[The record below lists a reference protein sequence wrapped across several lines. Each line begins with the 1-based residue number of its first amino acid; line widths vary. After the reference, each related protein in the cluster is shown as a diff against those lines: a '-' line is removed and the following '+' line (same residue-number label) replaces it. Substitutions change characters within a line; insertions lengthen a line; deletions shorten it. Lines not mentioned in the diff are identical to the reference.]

1 MKVRLAPAIFQVE
14 QEGDLMDAADVPR
27 PAIVSTAV
35 ADDAGA
41 APPPGPDQP
50 APAPAEPP
58 LAPLPPPAPPAG
70 ASTPAPPA
78 PPASAAPS
86 SPEAAPAPSP
96 APAAPPPAAPA
107 GQTTP
112 SPSTEPLRRGSQ
124 LDFKREWERTQ
135 IVPREAE
142 KAPLE
147 LGVGA
152 FFWVGGAAGSYLGV
166 SPFLY
171 ADVGQAVFLRPSVA
185 VATSTATNISS
196 TLAAARLDTCF
207 RFPGRYAVQGGMQ
220 IDLCG
225 GVDAGF
231 SYVSSGTTMAGP
243 GSGQTVPLV
252 DIGPSVD
259 LRAEAGDVG
268 ITLRVQGGLNVAQQ
282 GFDDSTG
289 AHVDLPL
296 VTYRLEMGI
305 SWVMR
310 GPVPEIP
317 QESGSR

>member
-1 MKVRLAPAIFQVE
+1 M
-14 QEGDLMDAADVPR
+14 DL
-27 PAIVSTAV
+27 
-35 ADDAGA
+35 
-41 APPPGPDQP
+41 
-50 APAPAEPP
+50 
-58 LAPLPPPAPPAG
+58 
-70 ASTPAPPA
+70 
-78 PPASAAPS
+78 
-86 SPEAAPAPSP
+86 
-96 APAAPPPAAPA
+96 
-107 GQTTP
+107 
-112 SPSTEPLRRGSQ
+112 
-124 LDFKREWERTQ
+124 KREWERLQ
-135 IVPREAE
+135 LVPRAPE

-171 ADVGQAVFLRPSVA
+171 ADVGQAVFLRPSIA
-185 VATSTATNISS
+185 LATTTATNISS
-196 TLAAARLDTCF
+196 TLAAARLDTCY
-207 RFPGRYAVQGGMQ
+207 RFPGRYAVRGGMQ

-231 SYVSSGTTMAGP
+231 SYVSTGTTPGGP

-282 GFDDSTG
+282 GYDDETG

-296 VTYRLEMGI
+296 VTYRLEMAI

-310 GPVPEIP
+310 RPAPELP
-317 QESGSR
+317 QESGAL